1 MNDIAK
7 EVISV
12 LEHSDKNLI
21 VQIPEKLIKYLKK
34 LASTSN
40 KKVKIDANLELAN
53 QAISEESKDLIALIY
68 YKYISNDKE
77 KQDILN
83 AWTENEK
90 QHQKKLKEKYDI
102 EKIFKQRE
110 ITNNKETQIIT
121 IQKTNIVT
129 KIIQK
134 IKKLFNR

>member
-53 QAISEESKDLIALIY
+53 QAIY